1 MAADHLKKIKITID
15 IVMVILLP
23 MLMAYSLIGEKF
35 HELIGTVM
43 FILFITHH
51 VMNRNGCQAL
61 TKGRYNFILHIFPYY
76 KFSVL

>member
-1 MAADHLKKIKITID
+1 MKKIKITID

-51 VMNRNGCQAL
+51 VMNRKWCQAL
-61 TKGRYNFILHIFPYY
+61 PKGRYNFILHIFPYY